1 MKWMSSYYADMD
13 SLKKR
18 CMHIS
23 EYEVIGLNYM
33 QLGECAMAL
42 TDEEVRVQ
50 LKRMVN
56 PEDLQMSVVR

>member
-1 MKWMSSYYADMD
+1 
-13 SLKKR
+13 
-18 CMHIS
+18 
-23 EYEVIGLNYM
+23 M